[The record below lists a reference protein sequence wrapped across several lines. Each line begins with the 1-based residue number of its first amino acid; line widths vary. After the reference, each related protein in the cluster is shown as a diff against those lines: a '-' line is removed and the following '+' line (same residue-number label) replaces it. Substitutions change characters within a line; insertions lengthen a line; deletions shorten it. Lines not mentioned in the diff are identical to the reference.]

1 MSRLLA
7 WGIVVLLGFGCE
19 TGEEPI
25 RGANPGTAPR
35 LHEAPPKRPREPVQA
50 PRPGPAFDLP
60 SLDQEVVEDEERDL
74 AAELSSAIGVPID
87 CVQDFV
93 ATQPTT
99 IRVSITATVRPTGMI
114 ITPSAYGSGLSTAA
128 RDCIERRAANTV
140 LRPLEEA
147 VSEVVSTIIEID
159 FSPAVIVEA
168 DPGVPEPR
176 LKNVREPLPKRPEV
190 APSGTPIQAPT
201 SKPISGGFE
210 GGRPIQAPTSKK
222 VTGPK
227 PRPIDGYDLDQNA
240 QEWR

>member
-7 WGIVVLLGFGCE
+7 WGILILLGLGCE
-19 TGEEPI
+19 TGEEPV
-25 RGANPGTAPR
+25 RGANPGRTPR
-35 LHEAPPKRPREPVQA
+35 LHEAPPKHPREPVEA
-50 PRPGPAFDLP
+50 PRPEPSFEMP
-60 SLDQEVVEDEERDL
+60 SLDQEVVEETERDL
-74 AAELSSAIGVPID
+74 AAELNSAIGVPID

-93 ATQPTT
+93 ATRQTT

-114 ITPSAYGSGLSTAA
+114 ITPSVYGSGLSTAA
-128 RDCIERRAANTV
+128 RQCIERRLANIA
-140 LRPLEEA
+140 LRPLEEP

-190 APSGTPIQAPT
+190 APSGRPIQTPT
-201 SKPISGGFE
+201 SKEISGGFE
-210 GGRPIQAPTSKK
+210 GGRPIQEPTSKK
-222 VTGPK
+222 ISGPK
-227 PRPIDGYDLDQNA
+227 PRPIDGYDLDENA